1 VYVQHGHDRL
11 AWENPAFRT
20 LMMNAIRWTAS
31 KEARDWAVKNPTKIK
46 VRKSTS
52 N

>member
-1 VYVQHGHDRL
+1 LQHGHDRQ

-20 LMMNAIRWTAS
+20 VLMNAIRWTAS
-31 KEARDWAVKNPTKIK
+31 QEGRDWAAKNPTK
-46 VRKSTS
+46 VRKSSS

>member
-1 VYVQHGHDRL
+1 LQHGHDRQ

-20 LMMNAIRWTAS
+20 VLMNAIRWTAS
-31 KEARDWAVKNPTKIK
+31 QEARDWAAKNPTKIR
-46 VRKSTS
+46 VRRNAS